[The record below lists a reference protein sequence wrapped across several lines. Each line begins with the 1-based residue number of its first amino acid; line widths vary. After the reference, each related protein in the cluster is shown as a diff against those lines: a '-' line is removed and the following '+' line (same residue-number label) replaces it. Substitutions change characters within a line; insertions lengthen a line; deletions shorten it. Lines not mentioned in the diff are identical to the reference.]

1 MTILYLA
8 GAISIAAGLFWNR
21 NNAINYGLLWV
32 FLILQ
37 WTFTIFAYL
46 HKGETDAIF
55 FKFDALG
62 ILLLLALSI
71 IAIPAV
77 IHSRI
82 YIKKHTDATVDTH
95 STEAEKK
102 HTETPQ
108 SRAIYFA
115 ALVLLLMGVSA
126 GYLTNHIAVIWIFTE
141 ITTLSASA
149 LIYHHRNKL
158 ALEGTWKYVFI
169 CAISI
174 TFVFIGILFL
184 SLSALHAGIT
194 ELSFE
199 KLLEKSAKLDVFW
212 LRLAFLFIFTGFTA
226 KLGLVPMFTAG
237 IDAKDKAPAPAGA
250 LFASVI
256 MNLGFVGIFRFYIV
270 VANTPLH
277 HWANL
282 VIGIA
287 AFLSVFVAT
296 VYMLKV
302 KNIKRM
308 LAYSGIEHMGLV
320 MLGVAAGGV
329 GYYAA
334 VLHVILHAFVKSS
347 LFFQYTQ
354 LYRVFQNKSIY
365 HLGNYFKYNTTG
377 AIVLLLGFISATA
390 MPPSGLFVSEFLIF
404 RSLFEAHQIFILVL
418 ILLLLTMIIWSF
430 GKNIFK
436 VIFLPPVDFDD
447 SKVAIISP
455 WESLTQFV
463 LLGLAVYLGLNPP
476 AEFVHLINESIVSL
490 KVMGI

>member
-1 MTILYLA
+1 MIGIYLTGTFTIALA
-8 GAISIAAGLFWNR
+8 LFLNR
-21 NNAINYGLLWV
+21 NKVVTFILLGL

-37 WTFTIFAYL
+37 GAITVHSWVNIHATEWSYFTYDSLAV
-46 HKGETDAIF
+46 
-55 FKFDALG
+55 
-62 ILLLLALSI
+62 LLLLTLTI
-71 IAIPAV
+71 IAIPAI
-77 IHSRI
+77 IHSHI
-82 YIKKHTDATVDTH
+82 YLEDQPAPP
-95 STEAEKK
+95 E
-102 HTETPQ
+102 
-108 SRAIYFA
+108 SRAIYYGA
-115 ALVLLLMGVSA
+115 IVLLLSAISA
-126 GYLTNHIAVIWIFTE
+126 GYLSNHIAVTWIFTE

-184 SLSALHAGIT
+184 SLSLEHAGSDD
-194 ELSFE
+194 LSF
-199 KLLEKSAKLDVFW
+199 KNLLANSSRLNPFW

-250 LFASVI
+250 LLSSVL

-287 AFLSVFVAT
+287 AFLSVFVAA
-296 VYMLKV
+296 VYMIKV

-308 LAYSGIEHMGLV
+308 MAYSSIEHTGLV
-320 MLGVAAGGV
+320 MLGIAAGGI

-334 VLHVILHAFVKSS
+334 ILHIILHAFVKSS
-347 LFFQYTQ
+347 MFFQFTQ

-365 HLGNYFKYNTTG
+365 HVGNYFKYNTSG
-377 AIVLLLGFISATA
+377 AMVLLLGFISVTA

-404 RSLFEAHQIFILVL
+404 RSLFEAHQLILL
-418 ILLLLTMIIWSF
+418 IVVLLLLTMIIWAF
-430 GKNIFK
+430 GKNILKILF
-436 VIFLPPVDFDD
+436 IPPVGFDD
-447 SKVAIISP
+447 SHVPVISP
-455 WESLTQFV
+455 WESAPQFI
-463 LLGLAVYLGLNPP
+463 LLALAVYLGLNPP
-476 AEFVHLINESIVSL
+476 AEFVQLINES
-490 KVMGI
+490 VMMLPK